1 MHASRVWDRASWL
14 MGMFM
19 QAGSFIGKNGSDV
32 EQLRAELG
40 SEVDIKIAND
50 VSLLVPMLG
59 GKLPEG
65 VAASD
70 EGVKIE
76 GKPALVLSALST
88 IALKL
93 LAYQV
98 DNPCFPA
105 SRPAMIEGERGTLE
119 LFCAVQEKYPGG
131 RSNASASKGT
141 TPRGEDLGSS
151 ASSAASHRCWALSM
165 LS

>member
-1 MHASRVWDRASWL
+1 MHASRVWSRVSGL
-14 MGMFM
+14 MGMSM

-40 SEVDIKIAND
+40 PEVEIKIAND

-98 DNPCFPA
+98 GNLCSPA
-105 SRPAMIEGERGTLE
+105 SWPAIEG
-119 LFCAVQEKYPGG
+119 
-131 RSNASASKGT
+131 
-141 TPRGEDLGSS
+141 
-151 ASSAASHRCWALSM
+151 
-165 LS
+165 

>member
-1 MHASRVWDRASWL
+1 MPASCICHLESRSFQSATENDTAGGMHASRVWSRASWL

-40 SEVDIKIAND
+40 SEVEIKIAND

-98 DNPCFPA
+98 GNLCFPA
-105 SRPAMIEGERGTLE
+105 SWSAIELEDERCQSQCVLCRKSILAGAAMLLPA
-119 LFCAVQEKYPGG
+119 
-131 RSNASASKGT
+131 
-141 TPRGEDLGSS
+141 
-151 ASSAASHRCWALSM
+151 
-165 LS
+165 